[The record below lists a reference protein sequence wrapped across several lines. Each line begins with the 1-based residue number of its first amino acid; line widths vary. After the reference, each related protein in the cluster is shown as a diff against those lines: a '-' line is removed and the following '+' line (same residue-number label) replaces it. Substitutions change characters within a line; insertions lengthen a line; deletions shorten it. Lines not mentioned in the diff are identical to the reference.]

1 MTRLFSLVSLAA
13 VTVALVTGCPAVKQ
27 PDPGP
32 PVAPPAAPLPPDSL
46 EAAVP
51 PSGDIP
57 TGLSGELVVAVPCGV
72 AMAYKA
78 ARDVLMEANPD
89 LKFTEHVKNV
99 GPLVREILDGKTNMD
114 VFVSLGEKEL
124 DRLVEAGIVDGE
136 LVPFIRHELHLAVQL
151 GNPLN
156 IRSLEDLARPEV
168 KTVAVPAPELSI
180 GHYGQKAL
188 QSAGVWDHL
197 VAANAIVRPDQPLK
211 AKQLLYDKKADAA
224 FVYGACSEDSLREAD
239 PERSLQGRAE
249 VAYVVPRELYGGM
262 FGVAAVL
269 RTARDPQLARAF
281 VEFLQSPAAY
291 EALAEWGYGRPE

>member
-1 MTRLFSLVSLAA
+1 MTRVLSLMSLVVFVVA
-13 VTVALVTGCPAVKQ
+13 VVVGCPAGK
-27 PDPGP
+27 PAGP
-32 PVAPPAAPLPPDSL
+32 EAPVALPEAPLPPDL
-46 EAAVP
+46 PEAAVP
-51 PSGDIP
+51 PSGGLP

-78 ARDVLMEANPD
+78 ARDVLLEANPD
-89 LKFTEHVKNV
+89 LRFTEHVKNV
-99 GPLVREILDGKTNMD
+99 GPLVREILDGKVNMD

-124 DRLVEAGIVDGE
+124 DRLVEAGMVEGE

-151 GNPLN
+151 GNPLD
-156 IRSLEDLARPEV
+156 IRSLDDLARPEV
-168 KTVAVPAPELSI
+168 ETVAVPAPELSI

-188 QSAGVWDHL
+188 QSAGVWDEL
-197 VAANAIVRPDQPLK
+197 VAANRIVRPDQPLK

-239 PERSLQGRAE
+239 PERSLQGKAE
-249 VAYVVPRELYGGM
+249 VAYVVPREVYGGM

-269 RTARDPQLARAF
+269 RTARDPELARAF
-281 VEFLQSPAAY
+281 VEFLRSPAAY